1 LVELTLAQALE
12 RAGQLAA
19 SGKTSEARAI
29 YTAILKAVPDHKVA
43 KKALAELG
51 PKQPQAVNPS
61 KVDQEAL
68 IALFNQGQFTQA
80 VAQAEAMAQSFPKS
94 FFVWN
99 LLAAAQASLGETEKA
114 LEGFRKTIE
123 LNPNYADGHSNLGA
137 MLVRQGKL
145 AEAAASFKRTLQIKP
160 DYAEAYN
167 NLGNILKGQGKLDEA
182 LESYKRALEIK
193 PNYPVAYNNL
203 GNALKDQGKLDEA
216 VASCKRALEIKPD
229 FAEAYINL
237 GNALKEQGKLD
248 EAVASYKQALEIK
261 PDYPVAYNNLGT
273 VLTKQGKLDEAVAS
287 YKRAL
292 EIKPDYAEAHNN
304 LGTALTEQGKL
315 DEAVA
320 SYKRALE
327 IKPDYPVAYNNLGT
341 VLTKQ
346 GKLDEAV
353 ASYKRALEIKPDYAV
368 AEAQMRHQQQHMCDF
383 TLYTGLKEVAQRL
396 DTSDE
401 AIPPFIQLSWQDNAA
416 AQLHRS
422 QRFAKTN
429 YPTASPAPI
438 AKPPT
443 VRPERLRVGYFSAD
457 FHNFPGMY
465 LMARMLEIHNR
476 NAFEIFAYSYGPQ
489 KNDEMRRR
497 IRDGVDHFVDIAG
510 QTDQSIQSQ
519 AKSDKI
525 DIAIHRNGYT
535 TSSRTEIFVNRLA
548 PIQISYLGYPG
559 SLGAEFIDYIVADP
573 IVVPAEQRQFYS
585 ERIIYLPD
593 TYQPTDNTRQIASI
607 NTKRAEFGLPEKGVV
622 FCCFNNSFKISPHEF
637 DIWMRLLS
645 KVGGSVLWL
654 LEGNEWAAK
663 NLRLEAENRGIN
675 PDRLV
680 FAKRLPQVEHLARH
694 KHIDLFLDTFNYNA
708 HTTASD
714 ALWAGLPVVTKAGE
728 QFSARVAASVLDAV
742 GLPELITASE
752 DEYEQLA
759 FELATKPRK
768 LKTLKRK
775 LAKNI
780 ASQPLFD
787 TERYTRNFEA
797 GLQKAYNLYFEGKR
811 PEDIWVG

>member
-1 LVELTLAQALE
+1 MVELTLAQALE

-99 LLAAAQASLGETEKA
+99 LLAAAQASLGETAKA

-145 AEAAASFKRTLQIKP
+145 AEAAASFKRTLEIKP

-292 EIKPDYAEAHNN
+292 EIKPDYA
-304 LGTALTEQGKL
+304 
-315 DEAVA
+315 
-320 SYKRALE
+320 
-327 IKPDYPVAYNNLGT
+327 
-341 VLTKQ
+341 
-346 GKLDEAV
+346 
-353 ASYKRALEIKPDYAV
+353 V

-443 VRPERLRVGYFSAD
+443 VRPERLKVGYFSAD

-654 LEGNEWAAK
+654 LDGNEWAAK

>member
-99 LLAAAQASLGETEKA
+99 LLAAAQASLGETAKA

-145 AEAAASFKRTLQIKP
+145 AEAAASFKRTLEIKP

-292 EIKPDYAEAHNN
+292 EIKPDYA
-304 LGTALTEQGKL
+304 
-315 DEAVA
+315 
-320 SYKRALE
+320 
-327 IKPDYPVAYNNLGT
+327 
-341 VLTKQ
+341 
-346 GKLDEAV
+346 
-353 ASYKRALEIKPDYAV
+353 V

-416 AQLHRS
+416 AQLYRS

-510 QTDQSIQSQ
+510 QTDQSIKSQ

>member
-1 LVELTLAQALE
+1 MVELTLAQALE

-80 VAQAEAMAQSFPKS
+80 VVQAEAMAQSFPKS

-248 EAVASYKQALEIK
+248 EAVASYKQ
-261 PDYPVAYNNLGT
+261 
-273 VLTKQGKLDEAVAS
+273 
-287 YKRAL
+287 
-292 EIKPDYAEAHNN
+292 
-304 LGTALTEQGKL
+304 
-315 DEAVA
+315 
-320 SYKRALE
+320 ALE

-654 LEGNEWAAK
+654 LDGNEWAAK

>member
-1 LVELTLAQALE
+1 
-12 RAGQLAA
+12 
-19 SGKTSEARAI
+19 
-29 YTAILKAVPDHKVA
+29 
-43 KKALAELG
+43 
-51 PKQPQAVNPS
+51 
-61 KVDQEAL
+61 
-68 IALFNQGQFTQA
+68 
-80 VAQAEAMAQSFPKS
+80 
-94 FFVWN
+94 
-99 LLAAAQASLGETEKA
+99 
-114 LEGFRKTIE
+114 
-123 LNPNYADGHSNLGA
+123 
-137 MLVRQGKL
+137 
-145 AEAAASFKRTLQIKP
+145 
-160 DYAEAYN
+160 
-167 NLGNILKGQGKLDEA
+167 
-182 LESYKRALEIK
+182 
-193 PNYPVAYNNL
+193 
-203 GNALKDQGKLDEA
+203 
-216 VASCKRALEIKPD
+216 
-229 FAEAYINL
+229 
-237 GNALKEQGKLD
+237 
-248 EAVASYKQALEIK
+248 
-261 PDYPVAYNNLGT
+261 VAYNNLGT

-304 LGTALTEQGKL
+304 LGAALTEQGKL

-327 IKPDYPVAYNNLGT
+327 IKPDYAEAHNNFGT

-353 ASYKRALEIKPDYAV
+353 ASCKRALEIKPDYAV

-443 VRPERLRVGYFSAD
+443 VRPERLKVGYFSAD

-654 LEGNEWAAK
+654 LDGNEWAAK

>member
-1 LVELTLAQALE
+1 MVELTLAQALE

-99 LLAAAQASLGETEKA
+99 LLAAAQASLGETAKA

-193 PNYPVAYNNL
+193 PDYPVAYNNL

-248 EAVASYKQALEIK
+248 EAVASYKQ
-261 PDYPVAYNNLGT
+261 
-273 VLTKQGKLDEAVAS
+273 
-287 YKRAL
+287 
-292 EIKPDYAEAHNN
+292 
-304 LGTALTEQGKL
+304 
-315 DEAVA
+315 
-320 SYKRALE
+320 ALE

-443 VRPERLRVGYFSAD
+443 VRPERLKVGYFSAD

>member
-99 LLAAAQASLGETEKA
+99 LLAAAQASLGETAKA

-145 AEAAASFKRTLQIKP
+145 AEAAASFKRTLEIKP

-193 PNYPVAYNNL
+193 PDYPVAYNNL

-248 EAVASYKQALEIK
+248 EAVASYKQ
-261 PDYPVAYNNLGT
+261 
-273 VLTKQGKLDEAVAS
+273 
-287 YKRAL
+287 
-292 EIKPDYAEAHNN
+292 
-304 LGTALTEQGKL
+304 
-315 DEAVA
+315 
-320 SYKRALE
+320 ALE

-443 VRPERLRVGYFSAD
+443 VRPERLKVGYFSAD

>member
-1 LVELTLAQALE
+1 MVELTLAQALE

-99 LLAAAQASLGETEKA
+99 LLAAAQASLGETAKA

-193 PNYPVAYNNL
+193 PDYPVAYNNL

-304 LGTALTEQGKL
+304 F
-315 DEAVA
+315 
-320 SYKRALE
+320 
-327 IKPDYPVAYNNLGT
+327 GT

-353 ASYKRALEIKPDYAV
+353 ASCKRALEIKPDYAV

-654 LEGNEWAAK
+654 LDGNEWAAK

>member
-1 LVELTLAQALE
+1 MVELTLAQALE

-99 LLAAAQASLGETEKA
+99 LLAAAQASLGETAKA

-145 AEAAASFKRTLQIKP
+145 AEAAASFKRTLEIKP
-160 DYAEAYN
+160 DYAEAHN

-193 PNYPVAYNNL
+193 PDYPVAYNNL

-292 EIKPDYAEAHNN
+292 EIKPDYAEAH
-304 LGTALTEQGKL
+304 
-315 DEAVA
+315 
-320 SYKRALE
+320 
-327 IKPDYPVAYNNLGT
+327 NNLGT

>member
-1 LVELTLAQALE
+1 MVELTLAQALE

-99 LLAAAQASLGETEKA
+99 LLAAAQASLGETAKA

-145 AEAAASFKRTLQIKP
+145 AEAAASFKRTLEIKP

-193 PNYPVAYNNL
+193 PDYPVAYNNL

-304 LGTALTEQGKL
+304 LGTALTE
-315 DEAVA
+315 
-320 SYKRALE
+320 
-327 IKPDYPVAYNNLGT
+327 
-341 VLTKQ
+341 Q

-654 LEGNEWAAK
+654 LDGNEWAAK

>member
-1 LVELTLAQALE
+1 MVELTLAQALE

-99 LLAAAQASLGETEKA
+99 LLAAAQASLGETAKA

-145 AEAAASFKRTLQIKP
+145 AEAAASFKRTLEIKP

-292 EIKPDYAEAHNN
+292 EIKPDYA
-304 LGTALTEQGKL
+304 
-315 DEAVA
+315 
-320 SYKRALE
+320 
-327 IKPDYPVAYNNLGT
+327 
-341 VLTKQ
+341 
-346 GKLDEAV
+346 
-353 ASYKRALEIKPDYAV
+353 V

-443 VRPERLRVGYFSAD
+443 VRPERLKVGYFSAD

>member
-1 LVELTLAQALE
+1 MVELTLAQALE

-99 LLAAAQASLGETEKA
+99 LLAAAQASLGETAKA

-287 YKRAL
+287 C
-292 EIKPDYAEAHNN
+292 
-304 LGTALTEQGKL
+304 
-315 DEAVA
+315 
-320 SYKRALE
+320 
-327 IKPDYPVAYNNLGT
+327 
-341 VLTKQ
+341 
-346 GKLDEAV
+346 
-353 ASYKRALEIKPDYAV
+353 KRALEIKPDYAV

>member
-1 LVELTLAQALE
+1 MVELTLAQALE

-99 LLAAAQASLGETEKA
+99 LLAAAQASLGETAKA

-145 AEAAASFKRTLQIKP
+145 GEAAASFKRTLQIKP

-248 EAVASYKQALEIK
+248 EAVASYKQ
-261 PDYPVAYNNLGT
+261 
-273 VLTKQGKLDEAVAS
+273 
-287 YKRAL
+287 
-292 EIKPDYAEAHNN
+292 
-304 LGTALTEQGKL
+304 
-315 DEAVA
+315 
-320 SYKRALE
+320 ALE

-654 LEGNEWAAK
+654 LDGNEWAAK

>member
-99 LLAAAQASLGETEKA
+99 LLAAAQASLGETAKA

-145 AEAAASFKRTLQIKP
+145 AEAAASFKRTLEIKP

-193 PNYPVAYNNL
+193 PDYPVAYNNL

-248 EAVASYKQALEIK
+248 EAVASYKQ
-261 PDYPVAYNNLGT
+261 
-273 VLTKQGKLDEAVAS
+273 
-287 YKRAL
+287 
-292 EIKPDYAEAHNN
+292 
-304 LGTALTEQGKL
+304 
-315 DEAVA
+315 
-320 SYKRALE
+320 ALE

-654 LEGNEWAAK
+654 LDGNEWAAK

>member
-1 LVELTLAQALE
+1 MVELTLAQALE

-99 LLAAAQASLGETEKA
+99 LLAAAQASLGETAKA

-248 EAVASYKQALEIK
+248 EAVASYKQ
-261 PDYPVAYNNLGT
+261 
-273 VLTKQGKLDEAVAS
+273 
-287 YKRAL
+287 
-292 EIKPDYAEAHNN
+292 
-304 LGTALTEQGKL
+304 
-315 DEAVA
+315 
-320 SYKRALE
+320 ALE

-654 LEGNEWAAK
+654 LDGNEWAAK

>member
-1 LVELTLAQALE
+1 MVELTLAQALE

-248 EAVASYKQALEIK
+248 EAVASYKQ
-261 PDYPVAYNNLGT
+261 
-273 VLTKQGKLDEAVAS
+273 
-287 YKRAL
+287 
-292 EIKPDYAEAHNN
+292 
-304 LGTALTEQGKL
+304 
-315 DEAVA
+315 
-320 SYKRALE
+320 ALE

>member
-1 LVELTLAQALE
+1 MVELTLAQALE

-99 LLAAAQASLGETEKA
+99 LLAAAQASLGETAKA

-292 EIKPDYAEAHNN
+292 EIKPDYA
-304 LGTALTEQGKL
+304 
-315 DEAVA
+315 
-320 SYKRALE
+320 
-327 IKPDYPVAYNNLGT
+327 
-341 VLTKQ
+341 
-346 GKLDEAV
+346 
-353 ASYKRALEIKPDYAV
+353 V

-443 VRPERLRVGYFSAD
+443 VRPERLKVGYFSAD

-654 LEGNEWAAK
+654 LDGNEWAAK

>member
-1 LVELTLAQALE
+1 MVELTLAQALE

-99 LLAAAQASLGETEKA
+99 LLAAAQASLGETAKA

-216 VASCKRALEIKPD
+216 VASC
-229 FAEAYINL
+229 
-237 GNALKEQGKLD
+237 
-248 EAVASYKQALEIK
+248 
-261 PDYPVAYNNLGT
+261 
-273 VLTKQGKLDEAVAS
+273 
-287 YKRAL
+287 
-292 EIKPDYAEAHNN
+292 
-304 LGTALTEQGKL
+304 
-315 DEAVA
+315 
-320 SYKRALE
+320 
-327 IKPDYPVAYNNLGT
+327 
-341 VLTKQ
+341 
-346 GKLDEAV
+346 
-353 ASYKRALEIKPDYAV
+353 KRALEIKPDYAV

-654 LEGNEWAAK
+654 LDGNEWAAK

>member
-1 LVELTLAQALE
+1 MVELTLAQALE

-99 LLAAAQASLGETEKA
+99 LLAAAQASLGETAKA

-248 EAVASYKQALEIK
+248 EAVASYKQ
-261 PDYPVAYNNLGT
+261 
-273 VLTKQGKLDEAVAS
+273 
-287 YKRAL
+287 
-292 EIKPDYAEAHNN
+292 
-304 LGTALTEQGKL
+304 
-315 DEAVA
+315 
-320 SYKRALE
+320 ALE